1 MSEVYEVGR
10 KSFEDMTEMLL
21 NNKNISN
28 DQRRGLREAYVLS
41 KREEYCLI
49 GKSDDEVEEIIRKK
63 SPKDRLSMMKC
74 FKVPYS
80 QHKRRLTVDELI
92 KGFQKEMNGCF
103 PSLRRS
109 LMNAEE
115 KRQKRLADDR
125 ERSAIAKANDI
136 GAIKD
141 CRTRLQNIT
150 TQQPASRSRANPVFE
165 KLIAVVFDRVLQ
177 AVRQVNTLVQARTEA
192 AAIEEEGRI
201 ARRARERSAE
211 GQCVICK

>member
-1 MSEVYEVGR
+1 MNIAL
-10 KSFEDMTEMLL
+10 KKLL
-21 NNKNISN
+21 GLPFPIITTATLQ
-28 DQRRGLREAYVLS
+28 QRGEFV
-41 KREEYCLI
+41 
-49 GKSDDEVEEIIRKK
+49 
-63 SPKDRLSMMKC
+63 
-74 FKVPYS
+74 
-80 QHKRRLTVDELI
+80 
-92 KGFQKEMNGCF
+92 
-103 PSLRRS
+103 
-109 LMNAEE
+109 
-115 KRQKRLADDR
+115 
-125 ERSAIAKANDI
+125 

-211 GQCVICK
+211 GQCVICKWILFIFLLV

>member
-1 MSEVYEVGR
+1 
-10 KSFEDMTEMLL
+10 MTEMLL

-28 DQRRGLREAYVLS
+28 DQRRGLTEAYVLS

-92 KGFQKEMNGCF
+92 KGFQKEMNDCF
-103 PSLRRS
+103 PRLRRS

-115 KRQKRLADDR
+115 KCPKRLY
-125 ERSAIAKANDI
+125 E
-136 GAIKD
+136 
-141 CRTRLQNIT
+141 
-150 TQQPASRSRANPVFE
+150 F
-165 KLIAVVFDRVLQ
+165 VL
-177 AVRQVNTLVQARTEA
+177 
-192 AAIEEEGRI
+192 EEVGF
-201 ARRARERSAE
+201 
-211 GQCVICK
+211 